1 MHRPS
6 LRSILR
12 SPVRSFT
19 GRSPGRLGQRVP
31 GLASSLRERWTGAG
45 RKARAVWAAGGLSA
59 LAVGAVVV
67 AVTTIAAGSP
77 GPGHRHR
84 PVPVVADPDPG
95 QRPQAA
101 FAASAPPAPV
111 LPAAAAPPAPP
122 PPAVAASPAVRPHE
136 LFGFAPYWTLDRQA
150 SFDVGHLTTVAYFG
164 LEIGK
169 DATLVRS
176 GPEWTGFESQALADL
191 VNRAHAAGARVVLT
205 AKAFDPAVIQALVTD
220 PAVPGRLAGEL
231 AEVAAGRNLDG
242 VNIDVEG
249 TDGNQRDAFSTL
261 VGALSHQLHAAH
273 PTWQVTVDTYVGS
286 ATNPQSFFDVAG
298 LARSADA
305 LFVMAYDMYG
315 GGAASPNSPLTG
327 YQPNVSDAVA
337 AYSAAASP
345 GKVILGL
352 PFYGYDWATVDD
364 SPASRAV
371 GGPRPITWA
380 AIRAS
385 GWAAR
390 WDAAAQSPWA
400 SYQLGGR
407 WHEAYYDD
415 AQSLGAKAAVA
426 SAAHLR
432 GVGVWALGMDGGDP
446 SLLEA
451 LAAGGVPKSPGQKG
465 VTPVTPPPSPQPGS
479 AQPAPGAGGGGQSPA
494 LGGPTPPPPS
504 QAKPPPPTT
513 SSSTTS
519 TTGPPPP
526 TLPIP
531 TTPTTVQCK
540 AVLC

>member
-169 DATLVRS
+169 DATTLEMERLRVRRIIEALEQTAS
-176 GPEWTGFESQALADL
+176 PES
-191 VNRAHAAGARVVLT
+191 
-205 AKAFDPAVIQALVTD
+205 
-220 PAVPGRLAGEL
+220 GEL
-231 AEVAAGRNLDG
+231 LRLLAE
-242 VNIDVEG
+242 
-249 TDGNQRDAFSTL
+249 
-261 VGALSHQLHAAH
+261 
-273 PTWQVTVDTYVGS
+273 
-286 ATNPQSFFDVAG
+286 
-298 LARSADA
+298 
-305 LFVMAYDMYG
+305 
-315 GGAASPNSPLTG
+315 GAAEEDLRDMARG
-327 YQPNVSDAVA
+327 AFERL
-337 AYSAAASP
+337 
-345 GKVILGL
+345 GK
-352 PFYGYDWATVDD
+352 
-364 SPASRAV
+364 R
-371 GGPRPITWA
+371 
-380 AIRAS
+380 
-385 GWAAR
+385 
-390 WDAAAQSPWA
+390 Q
-400 SYQLGGR
+400 
-407 WHEAYYDD
+407 
-415 AQSLGAKAAVA
+415 
-426 SAAHLR
+426 
-432 GVGVWALGMDGGDP
+432 
-446 SLLEA
+446 
-451 LAAGGVPKSPGQKG
+451 
-465 VTPVTPPPSPQPGS
+465 
-479 AQPAPGAGGGGQSPA
+479 
-494 LGGPTPPPPS
+494 
-504 QAKPPPPTT
+504 
-513 SSSTTS
+513 
-519 TTGPPPP
+519 
-526 TLPIP
+526 
-531 TTPTTVQCK
+531 
-540 AVLC
+540 